1 MILPKQ
7 IGFFLYATVLVATT
21 AMRAEDGPAVSPFL
35 PSNTATLG
43 KAGQTDPNALQL
55 RGIMNLGAQVKYCI
69 YDPAKKASVWLA
81 VNQKGE
87 DYVVANAD
95 AGHGTVTVEQQG
107 RRITLEI
114 ENNHVSGAAIT
125 TSKNKIREP
134 LTPEQQQKL
143 KSIADIVRK
152 KQLEREQ
159 ALTAGLSDILNNS
172 SSTNSTTDTS
182 ATNQSKQTKRQMRS
196 KSNQ

>member
-1 MILPKQ
+1 MTLPKQ
-7 IGFFLYATVLVATT
+7 MVLFIYAIVLMAGLFLH
-21 AMRAEDGPAVSPFL
+21 AEDVQVVSPFL
-35 PSNTATLG
+35 PANTAMPG
-43 KAGQTDPNALQL
+43 KAGQTDPNSLQL
-55 RGIMNLGAQVKYCI
+55 RGIMNLGAQTKYCI

-152 KQLEREQ
+152 KQQEREQ
-159 ALTAGLSDILNNS
+159 ALAGGLGDILNNPAS
-172 SSTNSTTDTS
+172 NNSTTDTS
-182 ATNQSKQTKRQMRS
+182 STDQPKQTKRQKRS